1 MPARRF
7 SHVLRESRWENNF
20 LPPPQSSS
28 RRRRPPGPSAAQR
41 LSTARSPAARWQPR
55 SPFSLLP
62 TAPMRTATAPHRR
75 FPPLSPALPGRS
87 RAAPSGRRGPQGQ
100 KMAAGHPPHPALPR
114 PRTHSCTAPRGSR
127 SGSRLGSRRLQATRC
142 PAQRQD
148 TGQRAAAGPPSSS
161 RSSAGRAA
169 DATRGMAGSEPLPA
183 SLALLRGQID
193 PPRLSLSLSL
203 APSAR
208 VVVPAHAP
216 EPPPRREGGEGS
228 GRKKKKWREGAVM
241 GGTRHR
247 QPLCKL
253 CSASARPRPAW
264 GAPSAARPAPPAAP
278 SPCHV
283 TTTTPGPGH
292 PGLAPLGGGRA
303 AEPLCQRVPVP
314 APRPGGCWAS
324 SSKRGGSGRGPHCPG
339 AGFPPAARWWRESE
353 QSRSGSGG
361 PGRFPAKAG
370 VTGM

>member
-1 MPARRF
+1 
-7 SHVLRESRWENNF
+7 
-20 LPPPQSSS
+20 
-28 RRRRPPGPSAAQR
+28 
-41 LSTARSPAARWQPR
+41 
-55 SPFSLLP
+55 
-62 TAPMRTATAPHRR
+62 MRTATAPHRR

-228 GRKKKKWREGAVM
+228 GRKKKKVKGRSGD
-241 GGTRHR
+241 GGHKAPPATLQTLQRLSPPPPGLGSPER
-247 QPLCKL
+247 RAARPARSPLPLPCDDYNPRPGPP
-253 CSASARPRPAW
+253 RPRPAR
-264 GAPSAARPAPPAAP
+264 GR
-278 SPCHV
+278 
-283 TTTTPGPGH
+283 T
-292 PGLAPLGGGRA
+292 GGRA
-303 AEPLCQRVPVP
+303 SLPT
-314 APRPGGCWAS
+314 
-324 SSKRGGSGRGPHCPG
+324 GPS
-339 AGFPPAARWWRESE
+339 ARSP
-353 QSRSGSGG
+353 
-361 PGRFPAKAG
+361 PGRLLSELLEARRERTRAPLPRRG
-370 VTGM
+370 VPPGSALMARVGAVP

>member
-28 RRRRPPGPSAAQR
+28 SRRRRRPPGPSAAQR
-41 LSTARSPAARWQPR
+41 LSPARSPAARWQPR

-87 RAAPSGRRGPQGQ
+87 RAAPSGRCGPQGQ

-127 SGSRLGSRRLQATRC
+127 SGSRFGSRRLQATRC

-193 PPRLSLSLSL
+193 PPRLSLSLSSSF
-203 APSAR
+203 SA
-208 VVVPAHAP
+208 
-216 EPPPRREGGEGS
+216 
-228 GRKKKKWREGAVM
+228 
-241 GGTRHR
+241 
-247 QPLCKL
+247 
-253 CSASARPRPAW
+253 
-264 GAPSAARPAPPAAP
+264 
-278 SPCHV
+278 
-283 TTTTPGPGH
+283 
-292 PGLAPLGGGRA
+292 GGGSR
-303 AEPLCQRVPVP
+303 
-314 APRPGGCWAS
+314 S
-324 SSKRGGSGRGPHCPG
+324 CPG
-339 AGFPPAARWWRESE
+339 ATAKE
-353 QSRSGSGG
+353 
-361 PGRFPAKAG
+361 GRR
-370 VTGM
+370 